1 MDSSY
6 TGEIILL
13 IVFLILSAFFAMA
26 ETSLMSLNKIKIR
39 HMADSGVKKAK
50 LVERLIENPNKL
62 LGAILIGNT
71 ISNVATS
78 SIATSLSV
86 KLLHGSD
93 TAVAISTAITTVL
106 VLIFGEITPKTIA
119 KQKSEKI
126 SLRVSKPIN
135 MCVLLFKPFV
145 IIFTFIS
152 SIFIRL
158 CGADPK
164 ASESL
169 LTQEELKTMMDVSE
183 EEGIL
188 EDVEKEMIFNV
199 FDFADLHV
207 KDVMIQR
214 LDITA
219 INKNS
224 SYEEVLNVIK
234 NDQYSRI
241 PVYDENIDNIIG
253 VLNVKD
259 LIINDDID
267 KDFNLTNYIREVL
280 FTFEF
285 KKIAELFSEM
295 KKTRNHMAIVLDEYG
310 GTAGIATIED
320 LIEEIVGEIEDEY
333 DQEHNMMTAIKD
345 NEYIVDGSARL
356 DDLSKF
362 IGINIESDEFD
373 SIGGLIIETIGGIP
387 RPNDKIIIN
396 GVKFIVEKVDKN
408 RIKKVRVLTHNLTIE
423 QK

>member
-387 RPNDKIIIN
+387 RLNDKIIIN
-396 GVKFIVEKVDKN
+396 GVKFIVENVDKN
-408 RIKKVRVLTHNLTIE
+408 RIKKVRVLAHNLTIE

>member
-93 TAVAISTAITTVL
+93 TAVAISTAVTTVL

-164 ASESL
+164 VSESF

-333 DQEHNMMTAIKD
+333 DQEHNMMAAIKD